1 MNVSLLYRPMS
12 RRAALASSLAG
23 LAFTAPDAMI
33 ALQATPDE
41 PSSLEDFLRET
52 EERRLRSLVE
62 FDMAVAHALH
72 AEDFQL
78 INPAGAPLSKQDYLG
93 GLESGYFVYVTFE
106 PVSEI
111 EVRVYEAAAALRY
124 QSEIEIHL
132 SDGFVDMGQ
141 FWHTDLY
148 ELRNNQW
155 QVVWSQATKI
165 A

>member
-62 FDMAVAHALH
+62 FDMDVAHALH

-78 INPAGAPLSKQDYLG
+78 INPAGAPLSKQEYLG
-93 GLESGYFVYVTFE
+93 GLESGFLDYITFE
-106 PVSEI
+106 PISEI
-111 EVRVYEAAAALRY
+111 EVRVYGDGGALRY

-132 SDGFVDMGQ
+132 SDGFVDKGQ
-141 FWHTDLY
+141 FWHTDVY
-148 ELRNNQW
+148 EMRVEQW
-155 QVVWSQATKI
+155 QAVWSQATRI
-165 A
+165 G